1 MKTGCANIVFLSE
14 SMNIS
19 SIQFVIS
26 AGNYLRYKQM
36 KIIIIGGVAG
46 GATTAARIRRVDET
60 AEMYPFRKKE
70 STYHMPIVAYPII

>member
-1 MKTGCANIVFLSE
+1 MKNRVRKYSFLSE

-19 SIQFVIS
+19 SPLFVIS
-26 AGNYLRYKQM
+26 TGNYLHYKQM

-60 AEMYPFRKKE
+60 AEIILLEKE
-70 STYHMPIVAYPII
+70 SIYHTPIAAFLII